1 MERAD
6 DQTLAGFK
14 IFFLFYKSSE
24 ICDAKGVE
32 NAVDGI
38 EYFGTAML
46 SAIFWDG
53 EEGGGGKRI
62 VYDGGNGIE
71 IRLK

>member
-14 IFFLFYKSSE
+14 IFFFFYKSSE

-38 EYFGTAML
+38 EDFGTAML
-46 SAIFWDG
+46 SAIF
-53 EEGGGGKRI
+53 
-62 VYDGGNGIE
+62 
-71 IRLK
+71 